1 MTKELTEQRKR
12 ELLDTLWGNSTN
24 IHTEEKIKRL
34 LDAIE
39 ERLTMIDVFKKELNL
54 HQSQKNR

>member
-12 ELLDTLWGNSTN
+12 ELLDALWGNSTA

-54 HQSQKNR
+54 HRSQK

>member
-12 ELLDTLWGNSTN
+12 ELLDTLWGNSTT

-39 ERLTMIDVFKKELNL
+39 ERLTMIEVFKKELNL
-54 HQSQKNR
+54 HRSQK